1 MSTTMVKDED
11 TFLKYYFPL
20 LPAEVK
26 MRIFHHANQHV
37 WKKPNSI
44 YKAGDIVTYK
54 MHIKRKIIAN
64 IPRGLCKSDVQP
76 NPLGPLIIKHYR
88 WSRKHRC
95 YIYNYEYGRVRHY
108 SGEAKEYELERTT
121 KQYMDNFGHFVM
133 Q

>member
-76 NPLGPLIIKHYR
+76 NPLGPLIIKD
-88 WSRKHRC
+88 
-95 YIYNYEYGRVRHY
+95 YNEIRH
-108 SGEAKEYELERTT
+108 
-121 KQYMDNFGHFVM
+121 F
-133 Q
+133 